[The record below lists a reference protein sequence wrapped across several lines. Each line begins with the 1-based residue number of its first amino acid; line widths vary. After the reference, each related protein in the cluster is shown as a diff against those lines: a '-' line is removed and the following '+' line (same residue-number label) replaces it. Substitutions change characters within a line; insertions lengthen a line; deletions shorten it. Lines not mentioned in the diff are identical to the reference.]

1 MSKTIKT
8 RIQNKHDIPSNWEK
22 ATFIPLPGELI
33 IYDDHYF
40 DIEGNKVVVA
50 DAIKYKIGDGKTPIN
65 ELPFVEK
72 PVDQIYDAEST
83 NAQSGI
89 AVKEAIASKT
99 TYNNSD
105 PIVTAI
111 GGIAAG
117 TTFENVPI
125 NDLITN
131 LLYPY
136 TKPVVGS
143 FVLTP
148 GAGVKKKGVSIT
160 LTGASVKV
168 TKKSKAISKVELYR
182 GSTLLASLNGSNITS
197 AGTTLTFSGLNDILT
212 GTANTTYTVKVSEEN
227 GTANV
232 VSSTASYSFVD
243 PYYCGVIDQGAEIN
257 EALITALSE
266 KVEAKGAKSYT
277 YTTTSTQCAVIAYP
291 ASYGVLKEIKD
302 PNNFTQTWTRHSLTI
317 GTISYYAYVSAAAA
331 ATGCTY
337 KFSY

>member
-8 RIQNKHDIPSNWEK
+8 RIQNKHDIPENWAK

-40 DIEGNKVVVA
+40 NAEGTKVVVA
-50 DAIKYKIGDGKTPIN
+50 DCVKYKIGDGVTTIN

-72 PVDQIYDAEST
+72 PVDQVYNSESS
-83 NAQSGI
+83 NAQSGT
-89 AVKEAIASKT
+89 AVKEAIDSKT

-117 TTFENVPI
+117 TTFDNVPI

-136 TKPVVGS
+136 TKPVINS
-143 FVLTP
+143 FTLTP

-160 LTGASVKV
+160 LTGASTKV
-168 TKKSKAISKVELYR
+168 TKKSKAISKVDLYR
-182 GSTLLASLNGSNITS
+182 GSTLLGSLDGASITS
-197 AGTTLTFSGLNDILT
+197 AGTTLSFTGLSDTLT
-212 GTANTTYTVKVSEEN
+212 GTTNTTYTVKVSEVN
-227 GTANV
+227 GTSDV
-232 VSSTASYSFVD
+232 VTSTATYTFVD
-243 PYYCGVIDQGAEIN
+243 PYYQGVISKDATIDET
-257 EALITALSE
+257 LIKGLTE
-266 KVEAKGAKSYT
+266 KIEAKGAKSYT
-277 YTTTSTQCAVIAYP
+277 YTTTSSQCAVIAYP
-291 ASYGVLKEIKD
+291 SSYGNLKEIKD
-302 PNNFTQTWTRHSLTI
+302 PNNFTQTWDKYTVSVN
-317 GTISYYAYVSAAAA
+317 GVSYYVYVSAAAA